1 MFEVKAWWARS
12 TFLTSP
18 DIPSIVNTKIMQT
31 EIFNRFLRIDHL
43 IRIKGTGTPAQLAER
58 LNLSERSIYD
68 YINYMKTLGCP
79 IKFDSFRATYYYEE
93 EGFFVIA
100 FFTKE
105 KLLQLQLL
113 NDGSLISN
121 ASPDQSKQ
129 DPAP

>member
-1 MFEVKAWWARS
+1 
-12 TFLTSP
+12 
-18 DIPSIVNTKIMQT
+18 MQN
-31 EIFNRFLRIDHL
+31 EILNRFLRIDHL

-79 IKFDSFRATYYYEE
+79 IKFDSFRETYYYEE

-105 KLLQLQLL
+105 KLLQLKML
-113 NDGSLISN
+113 NDGTIISSS
-121 ASPDQSKQ
+121 SPDQPNPDSE
-129 DPAP
+129 